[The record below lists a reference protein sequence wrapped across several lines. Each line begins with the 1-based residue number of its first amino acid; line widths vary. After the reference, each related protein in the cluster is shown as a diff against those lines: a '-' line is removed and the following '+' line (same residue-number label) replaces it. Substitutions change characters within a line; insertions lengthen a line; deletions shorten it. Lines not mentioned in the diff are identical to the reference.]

1 MNERAADYRARVEE
15 WAVQVRIPSGWSW
28 DEFWAVAVLS
38 NRRIPATTRHFVEQ
52 WFELAS
58 IGPGIADEG
67 RGRALIKDRER
78 LTKGSQARL
87 HNRRAL
93 ELWGGSSGAG
103 QLAYRWPIVERMLND
118 ILKAIAKSAR
128 AG

>member
-1 MNERAADYRARVEE
+1 MH
-15 WAVQVRIPSGWSW
+15 VRIPSGWSW
-28 DEFWAVAVLS
+28 DQFRAVAVLS

-52 WFELAS
+52 WFDLAS

-93 ELWGGSSGAG
+93 ELWGGSSGTG